1 MRSGGW
7 RFCREP
13 SGFDLA
19 YKNGMTSTFATQF
32 ISGSPKAM
40 CEHREEKVSCKR
52 LMGNKKGL
60 QRKEKYKRVFRGSI
74 KIDREDKRGIVPACL
89 LREKRNGL
97 KQVVP
102 VQPAKRIGG
111 LLPVP
116 VRNGLP

>member
-52 LMGNKKGL
+52 LMGDKKGL
-60 QRKEKYKRVFRGSI
+60 QRKEKYVVKLSSLLAVHLCRVECGN
-74 KIDREDKRGIVPACL
+74 P
-89 LREKRNGL
+89 L
-97 KQVVP
+97 KNQFSLVY
-102 VQPAKRIGG
+102 
-111 LLPVP
+111 
-116 VRNGLP
+116 

>member
-52 LMGNKKGL
+52 LMGDKKGL

-74 KIDREDKRGIVPACL
+74 KIDHEDKRGIVPACL
-89 LREKRNGL
+89 LREKGT
-97 KQVVP
+97 
-102 VQPAKRIGG
+102 G
-111 LLPVP
+111 
-116 VRNGLP
+116 